1 MITYSDYKRFYA
13 ESGLFTLNG
22 VDYTGY
28 VEVLSGV
35 PYTAA
40 SLATASKCNTLSAPV
55 GISLERLSTYE
66 TDLLCSDFFFD
77 RSINDIVELPISLE
91 EILIE
96 ANDFLNYNLLES
108 KLAKI
113 KTNTTYTY
121 SRCFM
126 TGALLP
132 VSDNVKYAGALSAT
146 QTTLNLFTSGSYST
160 LPFGSTNNFFNLDGI
175 RGFAPVNYLEDDS
188 KAVIFAF
195 TSTNLISLSCS
206 DQSIGVIEISPY
218 YQTQVTENTLPF
230 FNIGGIATIGKFLYV
245 TDTGNNNILKYDI
258 GGYIDGDTVLSNKR
272 NLVEIIGGRGLAV
285 DGVLFNEP
293 KEITAGNNYI
303 AVNDSK
309 NYVIKVFDL
318 DFNFIAV
325 INSINFKREALAAL
339 EYNRLTN
346 YLYVLTYS
354 QQKTKL
360 YIINDCFNV
369 EESYELPFILQ
380 SGEVVNNIS
389 FSYNNSNFFYIST
402 NYAIYKLLVNKP
414 GDKKGIYQTNK
425 LFSNIKTPASQVTA
439 TYVISGAQTTIVQD
453 ANSLWNYV
461 DTYYNNATFNWET
474 NTPSITSILTQ
485 GSPSQN
491 TITTL
496 PARYT
501 TAVYSDEIAGYRLTP
516 QSDNTDKVF
525 FITNSRIYYF
535 KEPNTYKSVLKLD
548 NFDSYGANFTL
559 NSNEYIQ
566 GSSLNKEFY
575 KLIYDNINLK
585 NNLVGRFTGAYNSL
599 DIFVF
604 TDYNYNID
612 LSQLLSDSIEEYYIH
627 DNEKNITG
635 VFNRVIRNIYDLQ
648 LKIIALTVTDKGD
661 DIVPVYNTATGQ
673 SSNTLIIE

>member
-35 PYTAA
+35 PYTA
-40 SLATASKCNTLSAPV
+40 TALDITSKCSTLSSLV
-55 GISLERLSTYE
+55 GVPLERQSTYK

-77 RSINDIVELPISLE
+77 RGINDIVELPVPLE

-113 KTNTTYTY
+113 KTNTIYTY

-126 TGALLP
+126 VGALLP
-132 VSDNVKYAGALSAT
+132 ISDSVKYAGVLSAS
-146 QTTLNLFTSGSYST
+146 QTTLNLFTDGNYGT
-160 LPFGSTNNFFNLDGI
+160 LPFGNTNNFFNLDGI

-206 DQSIGVIEISPY
+206 DQSIGVIEISSN
-218 YQTQVTENTLPF
+218 YQTQVAENTLSF

-285 DGVLFNEP
+285 DEVLFNEP

-309 NYVIKVFDL
+309 NYAIKVYDL
-318 DFNFIAV
+318 DFNSIAI
-325 INSINFKREALAAL
+325 INSINFKREPLAAL

-380 SGEVVNNIS
+380 VGEEINNIS

-414 GDKKGIYQTNK
+414 SNRKGVYQTNK
-425 LFSNIKTPASQVTA
+425 ILSNIQTPASQVTA
-439 TYVISGAQTTIVQD
+439 TYVISGGQTIIVQD

-461 DTYYNNATFNWET
+461 DTNYDAATFNWNT
-474 NTPSITSILTQ
+474 NAPALTSIITQ
-485 GSPSQN
+485 DASSQT
-491 TITTL
+491 TITTI
-496 PARYT
+496 PASYT
-501 TAVYSDEIAGYRLTP
+501 TSVYSDEIVGYRLTS
-516 QSDNTDKVF
+516 QSDDTDKVF

-548 NFDSYGANFTL
+548 NFDSYGDNFTL

-585 NNLVGRFTGAYNSL
+585 NNLVGRFTGAYNNL
-599 DIFVF
+599 NIFVF
-604 TDYNYNID
+604 TDYSYNID
-612 LSQLLSDSIEEYYIH
+612 LSLLLSDPIEEYYIH

-635 VFNRVIRNIYDLQ
+635 VFNRFIRNIYELQ
-648 LKIIALTVTDKGD
+648 LKIITLTVPDTGD
-661 DIVPVYNTATGQ
+661 GIVPVYNTTIGQ
-673 SSNTLIIE
+673 TSNTLIIE